1 MVRFFYQYIKIMGI
15 TLNKTITLSNG
26 LTVTNPYASVNNI
39 NVKKQ
44 LFERRVPDPDNQH
57 NTETIVTTTKYLI
70 CGTLYIW
77 VNQTQ
82 RESGSEYIERI
93 DVKVFSSTPPTD
105 NVYDILYNKIKS
117 IEDYS
122 DAI

>member
-1 MVRFFYQYIKIMGI
+1 MGI

-39 NVKKQ
+39 SVKKQ
-44 LFERRVPDPDNQH
+44 LFERRVPDEDNQH
-57 NTETIVTTTKYLI
+57 NPETIVTTTKYI
-70 CGTLYIW
+70 IQGTLYIW

-82 RESGSEYIERI
+82 RENGSQDIERI
-93 DVKVFSSTPPTD
+93 DVKVFSLTPPTD

>member
-1 MVRFFYQYIKIMGI
+1 MIFFYQYIKIMGV

-39 NVKKQ
+39 SVKKQ
-44 LFERRVPDPDNQH
+44 LFERRVPDEDNQN
-57 NTETIVTTTKYLI
+57 NTETIVTTTKYI
-70 CGTLYIW
+70 IQGTLYIW

-82 RESGSEYIERI
+82 RENGSQDIERI
-93 DVKVFSSTPPTD
+93 DVKVFSLTPPTD

>member
-1 MVRFFYQYIKIMGI
+1 MGV

-39 NVKKQ
+39 SVKKQ
-44 LFERRVPDPDNQH
+44 LFERRVPDEDNQN
-57 NTETIVTTTKYLI
+57 NTETIVTTTKYI
-70 CGTLYIW
+70 IQGTLYIW

-82 RESGSEYIERI
+82 RENGSQDIERI
-93 DVKVFSSTPPTD
+93 DVKVFSLTPPTD